1 MYVRLFIVTF
11 LISSVSISAAADPPE
26 IHSKH
31 WLHGYPLGTPTT
43 NDLIIRDIYALSS
56 NDERKFA
63 DWVAYRLT
71 PREVTGTLDLER
83 KWRADPWLADDETL
97 EPSGPDDY
105 GGAHDAHDYD
115 RGHFAPLASF
125 KGSLS
130 ASQTNY
136 LSNISP
142 QKADLNQGP
151 WKDLE
156 NAVRT
161 RVKTGATVWVTTG
174 PLYEDAMSELPNADE
189 EHVVPSGYW
198 KIVATEAQGEL
209 RVAAF
214 IMGQDADRHS
224 DPADFLT
231 SVDEIEERSGLG
243 FFWELPEAEQTSL
256 EAGVD
261 ATWLIQ

>member
-1 MYVRLFIVTF
+1 M
-11 LISSVSISAAADPPE
+11 LIPG
-26 IHSKH
+26 
-31 WLHGYPLGTPTT
+31 LPTM
-43 NDLIIRDIYALSS
+43 RRWS
-56 NDERKFA
+56 
-63 DWVAYRLT
+63 
-71 PREVTGTLDLER
+71 
-83 KWRADPWLADDETL
+83 
-97 EPSGPDDY
+97 
-105 GGAHDAHDYD
+105 AHDAHDYD

-151 WKDLE
+151 WRDLE
-156 NAVRT
+156 NAIRIL
-161 RVKTGATVWVTTG
+161 VKTGATVWAMTG
-174 PLYEDAMSELPNADE
+174 PLFEGPMSELPSADE
-189 EHVVPSGYW
+189 EHIVPSDYW
-198 KIVATEAQGEL
+198 KIVATEVEGEL

-231 SVDEIEERSGLG
+231 SVDEVEERSGLEL
-243 FFWELPEAEQTSL
+243 FWELPEAEQESL